1 MIAQERNIPEARN
14 VLPRRVW
21 SPRFRLGD
29 EVRTVG
35 GGGPYDRGR
44 IVEIAE
50 QKRYYRVD
58 YGLGYPST
66 IREENL
72 EPFDEGDHLSEP
84 PKSFVSPILPLVY
97 ALLAVK
103 LDEQGGG

>member
-1 MIAQERNIPEARN
+1 MIAQQKISSEEPT
-14 VLPRRVW
+14 VPRRSW
-21 SPRFRLGD
+21 NHRFRVGD

-44 IVEIAE
+44 IVEVAE
-50 QKRYYRVD
+50 KERYYRVD
-58 YGLGYPST
+58 YGLGYAST

-84 PKSFVSPILPLVY
+84 PKSFVSPIPPLVY

-103 LDEQGGG
+103 LDEQGDG

>member
-1 MIAQERNIPEARN
+1 MIAQEKSVPGGRTVPQRSWNH
-14 VLPRRVW
+14 
-21 SPRFRLGD
+21 RFRVAD

-44 IVEIAE
+44 IVEVTE
-50 QKRYYRVD
+50 REKHYRVD

-72 EPFDEGDHLSEP
+72 EPFDEGDPLSEP
-84 PKSFVSPILPLVY
+84 PKSFVPPIVSV
-97 ALLAVK
+97 LL
-103 LDEQGGG
+103 